1 MDVRGSQSQ
10 LMGGVHHLQMPG
22 GEELP
27 SASQR
32 RGWQYKLPNTML
44 DLGSGV
50 RGLPPISATA

>member
-1 MDVRGSQSQ
+1 
-10 LMGGVHHLQMPG
+10 MGGVHHLQMPG

-50 RGLPPISATA
+50 RGMPPISATA